1 MTVSR
6 TRMRV
11 GAMWARDMRAF
22 GLVRGPVVATIDGEV
37 LVAVFVF
44 VFVFVGVT
52 MGEGEVGALIPGCRL
67 GQLYILGVTVGG
79 GDGVKLWNVR

>member
-37 LVAVFVF
+37 LVA